1 MPVIYSTTWFA
12 AVAPLALDVLL
23 AEALPVALPVQRAG
37 QAAGARRALK
47 CVSVVGMVVEWRG

>member
-1 MPVIYSTTWFA
+1 MPFITCLA

-47 CVSVVGMVVEWRG
+47 CARVVVGMVVLRRG